1 MPQAWLHGPA
11 GHRPVDAE
19 AHLLPP
25 RIDVRP
31 TSHLFSSSTD
41 LPLYSHELFDEYTRR
56 QFAAKMPNK
65 KNPFGNNEVAA
76 RFADFDLFKKV
87 RRPVPRALLNA
98 NET

>member
-11 GHRPVDAE
+11 GNRPVDAQ
-19 AHLLPP
+19 AHLLAP

-31 TSHLFSSSTD
+31 TGHLFSSTRNS
-41 LPLYSHELFDEYTRR
+41 PLYSHELFDEYTRR

-87 RRPVPRALLNA
+87 RHPMFSALRTA